1 MTLKEKIID
10 LINTSTKALYRD
22 EIAEYF
28 NLFGQDAKDLY
39 KVLSSMEKEGLI
51 YRNRKEKY
59 TKVDGENIIIGKVDM
74 TERGFAF
81 VEVEGRDDIFVPED
95 DINTAMDGD
104 TVVVSIKH
112 EGENGKR
119 AEGEIQRV
127 INRAIKI
134 VVGVF
139 YQDKNFG
146 FVVPDNKKIH
156 QDIFIKKDHFSTA
169 KNGQKV
175 VVSITKYGEKQ
186 KNPEGKIIE
195 VLGYPNEKGVDVLS
209 VAIEREIRMEFPDAV
224 LEEAAS
230 IPQEVTESDLEDRE
244 DFRDELIFTIDGP
257 DAKDLDDA
265 ISIEKLSD
273 ELYRLG
279 VHIAD
284 VTNYVKENSPL
295 DKEALLRGTSV
306 YLIDRVIP
314 MLPKELSNGICS
326 LNPDVDRLTLSVIM
340 DINKSGKVVNSKITN
355 GVIRSKRRLIY
366 ETVSD
371 LLEHDSEEAKVELGE
386 LVEPIRQMH
395 ELMQILHHKRELNG
409 AIDFDFEESK
419 IELDEN
425 GKVVD
430 IYKDERRVG
439 NRLIEEF
446 MLITNETVS
455 ETYFWQE
462 IPFLY
467 RVHETPDPEKLANF
481 LKFIHGFG
489 YSVKGNQQ
497 EIHPRELQSVIS
509 QIKGKKEEA
518 AISKMMLRSL
528 KKARYSEINDIHFG
542 LSSKYYSH
550 FTSPIRRYPDLQIH
564 RIIKENLAGTYDEK
578 RLNHYESLLPVVAES
593 TSKTERA
600 AEEAERDVDSMKK
613 AEYMERF
620 IDQEFDGIIS
630 GITSFGIFVE
640 LENTVEGLV
649 HYNAIE
655 GDYYVFDEY
664 KLTAVGEKTG
674 KEYSLG
680 MPVRIKVHAVDVQK
694 RAIDFKFVDK
704 VQEDEDEEG

>member
-1 MTLKEKIID
+1 MTLKERIIE
-10 LINTSTKALYRD
+10 LINSSTKALYRD
-22 EIAEYF
+22 EIADYF
-28 NLFGQDAKDLY
+28 NLHGQDAKDLY
-39 KVLSSMEKEGLI
+39 KVLTSMEKEGLI

-59 TKVDGENIIIGKVDM
+59 TKVDGETIIIGKVDM
-74 TERGFAF
+74 TERGYAF
-81 VEVEGRDDIFVPED
+81 VEVEGRDDIFIPED
-95 DINTAMDGD
+95 EMNTAMDGD
-104 TVVVSIKH
+104 TVVVTIKSD
-112 EGENGKR
+112 GTGDRR

-127 INRAIKI
+127 ISRAIKT

-139 YQDKNFG
+139 DKDKTFG

-156 QDIFIKKDHFSTA
+156 QDIFIKGEHFSTA
-169 KNGQKV
+169 KHGQKV
-175 VVSITKYGEKQ
+175 VVSLTKYGDRN

-209 VAIEREIRMEFPDAV
+209 VAIEREIRMEFPEQV
-224 LEEAAS
+224 LEEAANM
-230 IPQEVTESDLEDRE
+230 PQEVKPSDIEGRE
-244 DFRDELIFTIDGP
+244 DFRDDLIFTIDGP

-265 ISIEKLSD
+265 ISIELL
-273 ELYRLG
+273 ENGNYRLG

-284 VTNYVKENSPL
+284 VTHYVKENSPL

-340 DINKSGKVVNSKITN
+340 DINKTGKVVDSKIVN

-371 LLEHDSEEAKVELGE
+371 LLEHDSEEAKQELGE
-386 LVEPIRQMH
+386 LVEPLRHMH
-395 ELMQILHHKRELNG
+395 ELMQILNHKRESNG

-419 IELDEN
+419 IILDEN

-467 RVHETPDPEKLANF
+467 RVHENPEPEKLANF

-489 YSVKGNQQ
+489 YSIKGNQN
-497 EIHPRELQSVIS
+497 EIHPRELQNVIK

-528 KKARYSEINDIHFG
+528 KKARYSEVNDIHFG

-564 RIIKENLAGTYDEK
+564 RIIKENLAGIYDEK
-578 RLNHYESLLPVVAES
+578 RLAHYESLLPIVAENS
-593 TSKTERA
+593 SKTERA
-600 AEEAERDVDSMKK
+600 AEEAERDVDAMKK

-640 LENTVEGLV
+640 LDNTVEGLI
-649 HYNAIE
+649 HYNTIE
-655 GDYYVFDEY
+655 DDYYIFDEY

-694 RAIDFKFVDK
+694 RAIDFKFATEEEV
-704 VQEDEDEEG
+704 DEDEEE